1 MKLKELQTLD
11 QNIIKTLADHKGI
24 DRAINGKMLA
34 QTLNVDLRT
43 LQSRIS
49 SLQKKRCAIGTIEGL
64 GYFIPTDEAER
75 TAGITKKEEMGFSI
89 HDAVSGYTRADLEW
103 ITELLEGQ

>member
-1 MKLKELQTLD
+1 MKMTDLQKLD
-11 QNIIKTLADHKGI
+11 QNIIKYLAEHRGI
-24 DRAINGKMLA
+24 DRAVKGKILA
-34 QTLNVDLRT
+34 KALDIDLRT

-49 SLQKKRCAIGTIEGL
+49 SLQKKHCAIGTIDGL

-89 HDAVSGYTRADLEW
+89 HDAVSGYRRADLEW
-103 ITELLEGQ
+103 LDKMID

>member
-1 MKLKELQTLD
+1 MKITDLQKLD
-11 QNIIKTLADHKGI
+11 QNIIKFLAEHRGIAQAVKGEV
-24 DRAINGKMLA
+24 LA
-34 QTLNVDLRT
+34 QALNVDLRT

-49 SLQKKRCAIGTIEGL
+49 SLQKKRCAIGTIDGL

-89 HDAVSGYTRADLEW
+89 HDAVSGYRRADLEW
-103 ITELLEGQ
+103 LDKMID